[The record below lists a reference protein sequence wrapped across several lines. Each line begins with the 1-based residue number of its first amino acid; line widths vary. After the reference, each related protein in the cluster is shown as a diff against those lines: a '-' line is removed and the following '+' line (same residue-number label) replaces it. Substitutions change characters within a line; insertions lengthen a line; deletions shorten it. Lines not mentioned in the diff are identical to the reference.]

1 MVSCL
6 KCKHYFNTY
15 DPALPR
21 GCKLFKLKSKIFPSD
36 LVKKET
42 GSECQGFEISGAVAK
57 RQAEGKTKSGFDD
70 DDLW

>member
-15 DPALPR
+15 DPQMPR
-21 GCKLFKLKSKIFPSD
+21 GCRLFKLKSKSFPSE
-36 LVKKET
+36 LVKAES
-42 GSECQGFEISGAVAK
+42 GDDCEGYELSGAVAK
-57 RQAEGKTKSGFDD
+57 KEAEAKSKKGFDD